1 VSQRAAQALVF
12 ATSGLVLVLEIVAG
26 RLVAPYVGISLESF
40 TAIIGTVLAGIAAG
54 AAAGGVLAD
63 RHDPT
68 KLIGPTIIV
77 GGVLSWFSVP
87 IVRAI
92 GPALNTSAGSSVVL
106 VAAAFLL
113 PAAIVSAVSPM
124 IAKLTLDSVDDTGTV
139 VGGLSAAGTIGALAG
154 TFLTGFVLVSVLS
167 VTVIVFLIG
176 AILVAIGVGV
186 SFALRGDRPTLPGT
200 AVVVVAALGL
210 LSSSGICDHETTYY
224 CVRIEVDTAADGTET
239 GRSLWLDQLR
249 HGFVALADP
258 TNLDIRYVRLLA
270 DIADGL
276 PEGPIDAAHIGGA
289 AFTVPRYVEA
299 TRPGSDQLVFEIDS
313 ALVEIAEA
321 ELGLELTDRLR
332 AEVGD
337 ARLAIGDLATDS
349 YDLVVGDAF
358 GSEAVPWHLTTVEVS
373 EELDRV
379 LRDDGVYAVNL
390 IDGPNGRFAAALLAT
405 LGETFDYVG
414 VIDPSSVVESGDR
427 FNRIVLASD
436 APLPALTIGA
446 DDGQLILGDPWG
458 DGQLLTDNFA
468 PVDQLIG

>member
-1 VSQRAAQALVF
+1 MSQRAAQALVF

-54 AAAGGVLAD
+54 AAFGGQLAD
-63 RHDPT
+63 RMDPAR
-68 KLIGPTIIV
+68 LIGPTIIV

-92 GPALNTSAGSSVVL
+92 GPALNTSAGSSVIL

-113 PAAIVSAVSPM
+113 PAAVVSAVSPM
-124 IAKLTLDSVDDTGTV
+124 IAKLTLGSVEETGTV

-154 TFLTGFVLVSVLS
+154 TFLTGFVLVSILS

-176 AILVAIGVGV
+176 AVLIAIGAGV

-200 AVVVVAALGL
+200 AVVLVGALGL

-249 HGFVALADP
+249 HGFVDLDDP

-270 DIADGL
+270 DIVDGL

-299 TRPGSDQLVFEIDS
+299 TRPGSDQLVFEIDA
-313 ALVEIAEA
+313 ALIDIAEA

-337 ARLAIGDLATDS
+337 ARLAIGDLGDDS

-358 GSEAVPWHLTTVEVS
+358 GSEAVPWHLTTVEVAA
-373 EELDRV
+373 ELDRV

-390 IDGPNGRFAAALLAT
+390 IDGPDGRFAAALLAT
-405 LGETFDYVG
+405 LAEEFDHVG

-427 FNRIVLASD
+427 FNRIVVASD
-436 APLPALTIGA
+436 APLPELVIGA
-446 DDGQLILGDPWG
+446 DDGQLMLGDPWG
-458 DGQLLTDNFA
+458 DGRVLTDNFA

>member
-1 VSQRAAQALVF
+1 MSQRAAQALVF

-68 KLIGPTIIV
+68 TLIGPTIVV

-92 GPALNTSAGSSVVL
+92 GPALNTSAGSSVLL

-124 IAKLTLDSVDDTGTV
+124 VAKLTLDSVEDTGTV

-154 TFLTGFVLVSVLS
+154 TFMTGFVLVSILS

-176 AILVAIGVGV
+176 ALLVAIGVAT
-186 SFALRGDRPTLPGT
+186 SFALRGDKPTLPGT

-224 CVRIEVDTAADGTET
+224 CVRIQVDVAEDGTET

-249 HGFVALADP
+249 HGFVDLDDP

-270 DIADGL
+270 DIVDGM

-299 TRPGSDQLVFEIDS
+299 TRPGSDQLVFEIDA
-313 ALVEIAEA
+313 ALIDIAEA

-337 ARLAIGDLATDS
+337 ARLAIGDLGDDS

-358 GSEAVPWHLTTVEVS
+358 GSEAVPWHLTTVEVAA
-373 EELDRV
+373 ELDRV

-405 LGETFDYVG
+405 LSETFDHVG

-436 APLPALTIGA
+436 SPLPELVIGT
-446 DDGQLILGDPWG
+446 DDGELVRGDPWG
-458 DGQLLTDNFA
+458 DGQVLTDNFA

>member
-1 VSQRAAQALVF
+1 MSQRAAQALVF

-54 AAAGGVLAD
+54 AAIGGRIAD
-63 RHDPT
+63 QTDPAR
-68 KLIGPTIIV
+68 LIGPTIVV

-92 GPALNTSAGSSVVL
+92 GPVLNTSAGSSVVL

-124 IAKLTLDSVDDTGTV
+124 VAKLSLDSVEETGTV

-176 AILVAIGVGV
+176 AILIAIGVAV
-186 SFALRGDRPTLPGT
+186 SFALRGDRPTLPGS

-249 HGFVALADP
+249 HGFVDLEDP

-270 DIADGL
+270 DIVDAM
-276 PEGPIDAAHIGGA
+276 PEGPLDAAHIGGA
-289 AFTVPRYVEA
+289 AFTVPRYIEA
-299 TRPGSDQLVFEIDS
+299 TRPGSDQLVFEIDA
-313 ALVEIAEA
+313 ALIEIAEA
-321 ELGLELTDRLR
+321 DLGLELTDRLR
-332 AEVGD
+332 AQIGD
-337 ARLAIGDLATDS
+337 ARLGLGDLATDS

-358 GSEAVPWHLTTVEVS
+358 GSEAVPWHLTTVEVA

-390 IDGPNGRFAAALLAT
+390 IDGPNGRFGAALLAT
-405 LGETFDYVG
+405 LAETFDHVG
-414 VIDPSSVVESGDR
+414 VIQPSSVVESGDR

-436 APLPALTIGA
+436 APLPALTIGSG
-446 DDGQLILGDPWG
+446 DGELVLGDPWG
-458 DGQLLTDNFA
+458 DGQVLTDNFA